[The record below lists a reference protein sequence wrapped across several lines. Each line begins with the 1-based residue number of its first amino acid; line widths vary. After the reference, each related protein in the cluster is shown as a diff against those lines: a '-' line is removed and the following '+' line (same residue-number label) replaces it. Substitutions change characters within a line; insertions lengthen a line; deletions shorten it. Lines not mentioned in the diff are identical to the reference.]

1 VAMMENLTVRET
13 KIVTFLAKSEGYV
26 SANTLADFLKVSPK
40 TIYRDIVSIK
50 KKVGNENLIK
60 QSQGKGLQM
69 DVSSLNAISRDHLNR
84 QKSVLG
90 MSVGERRKH
99 LLILLLLQSPQES
112 SIKNLSEYYYVGNAS
127 IVNDLKSIE
136 PQLDLYHLQLIR
148 SHKGTYIEGKEKNIR
163 KLLMNILEYMP
174 VSFQENAYLDREN
187 YHYIFKEFPK
197 EDFDF
202 IGQVLKA
209 VENML
214 GATIKDPYYINIFTH
229 LVILIKRLRN
239 GSFKANY
246 EVLHEKDMEIK
257 NEQIFRVAQ
266 YVISRID
273 QYIELKVPD
282 IEVFYIYQYFTS
294 CGIEAREN
302 FIIGVTNE
310 NSKEKELTCQLIED
324 ASNTLQV
331 DFRKDSALQQN
342 LFLHMCSLLKRVQ
355 YDISISNPLLPDIKK
370 EFPVMF
376 EIVKHSFIKQK
387 KLPILHKISDDE
399 ISYIV
404 VYFQASLEKQSSV
417 KRELIVCSSG
427 IGTSHLLKTR
437 VKNAFPQWEIVNTV
451 SANHIA
457 QVLQEEKIDFILTTI
472 HINLSQNIPIVLV
485 SALFNE
491 IDILKVKNAVSA
503 NP

>member
-1 VAMMENLTVRET
+1 MENLTMRET
-13 KIVTFLAKSEGYV
+13 KIVTFLAKSDGYV
-26 SANTLADFLKVSPK
+26 SANTLADFLNVSPK

-50 KKVGNENLIK
+50 KKAGNDKLIK

-69 DVSSLNAISRDHLNR
+69 DLSFLNIINRNHIDYR
-84 QKSVLG
+84 QKIFLG
-90 MSVGERRKH
+90 MSVNERRKH

-112 SIKNLSEYYYVGNAS
+112 SIKSLSEYYYVSNAS

-136 PQLDLYHLQLIR
+136 KQLELYHLSMVR
-148 SHKGTYIEGKEKNIR
+148 SHKGTCIEGKERNIR
-163 KLLMNILEYMP
+163 KMLMHILEYMP
-174 VSFQENAYLDREN
+174 VSFQEDSYLDREN

-202 IGQVLKA
+202 IGHLLKD

-239 GSFKANY
+239 DSFKADY
-246 EVLHEKDMEIK
+246 EVLQEKDREIK

-266 YVISRID
+266 YVINKID
-273 QYIELKVPD
+273 KYIDLKVPE

-302 FIIGVTNE
+302 FIIGVTSE
-310 NSKEKELTCQLIED
+310 NSKEKEMTLQLVED

-331 DFRKDSALQQN
+331 DFSKDSALQQN
-342 LFLHMCSLLKRVQ
+342 LFLHMCSLLKRIQ
-355 YDISISNPLLPDIKK
+355 YDISISNPLLQDIKK

-417 KRELIVCSSG
+417 KRALIVCSSG

-437 VKNAFPQWEIVNTV
+437 VKNAFPEWEIVNTV

-457 QVLQEEKIDFILTTI
+457 QVLDKEKIDLILTTI
-472 HINLSQNIPIVLV
+472 HINLSKDIPIVLV

-503 NP
+503 NQ

>member
-1 VAMMENLTVRET
+1 MENLTVRET
-13 KIVTFLAKSEGYV
+13 KIVTFLAKSDGYV

-50 KKVGNENLIK
+50 KKTGNNNLIK

-69 DVSSLNAISRDHLNR
+69 DLSSLPTISRNGLNR
-84 QKSVLG
+84 QKNLPG
-90 MSVGERRKH
+90 MSVNERRKH

-112 SIKNLSEYYYVGNAS
+112 SIKGLSEYYYVSNAS

-136 PQLDLYHLQLIR
+136 QQLEPYHLSLIR
-148 SHKGTYIEGKEKNIR
+148 SHKGTYIEGKERNIR
-163 KLLMNILEYMP
+163 KMLMQILEYMP
-174 VSFQENAYLDREN
+174 VAFQEDSYLAREN
-187 YHYIFKEFPK
+187 HHYMFKEFPQ
-197 EDFDF
+197 EDFAF
-202 IGQVLKA
+202 IGHLLKA

-214 GATIKDPYYINIFTH
+214 GAAIKDPYYINIFTH

-239 GSFKANY
+239 DSFKADY
-246 EVLHEKDMEIK
+246 EVLQEKDREIK

-266 YVISRID
+266 YVIHKINK
-273 QYIELKVPD
+273 YIGLKVPE

-294 CGIEAREN
+294 CSIEASEN
-302 FIIGVTNE
+302 FIIDVTSE
-310 NSKEKELTCQLIED
+310 TSKEKETTWQLIED
-324 ASNTLQV
+324 ASHTLQV
-331 DFRKDSALQQN
+331 DFSKDSALQQN
-342 LFLHMCSLLKRVQ
+342 LFLHMCSLLKRIQ
-355 YDISISNPLLPDIKK
+355 YDISISNPLLQDIKK

-376 EIVKHSFIKQK
+376 EIVKHSFLKQK
-387 KLPILHKISDDE
+387 NLPILHKISDDE

-417 KRELIVCSSG
+417 KRALIVCSSG

-437 VKNAFPQWEIVNTV
+437 VKNAFPEWEIVNTV
-451 SANHIA
+451 SANHIT
-457 QVLQEEKIDFILTTI
+457 QVLDKEKIDLILTTI
-472 HINLSQNIPIVLV
+472 HINLSKDIPIVLV

-503 NP
+503 NQ